1 MTPIIESPHPWQGTV
16 EHAAPIVQTDTALA
30 PAAEEDADGGFQPF
44 GEDGFT
50 FLDFIDIF
58 NPLQHIPGIA
68 TLYRNWSGDTIDPGS
83 QIIGSTLYFG
93 PIGAAATAANV
104 AIKETTGRDVGEH
117 LMAWFNEDKA
127 INSKMAALE
136 NSTETQPVTSSAVPT
151 VGIDIEDSVTIWAR
165 SELAYRAQLAE
176 QKGLPPLRAA
186 STASTDT
193 TTSIDTLAWQST
205 TATEPEPFSLP
216 GTSRSAHQLLAA
228 YGVTPTSLSTAAAT
242 WKPHVSSDDQPQF
255 KRGSDAYRQV
265 AGTWIKPDL
274 TKPTPL
280 AAPDAKAIPAGA
292 IAPDGGWFSTTMLNA
307 LTRYEDKAV
316 APSTPRRPR
325 ISLVN

>member
-1 MTPIIESPHPWQGTV
+1 
-16 EHAAPIVQTDTALA
+16 APPMAKTDAPLA
-30 PAAEEDADGGFQPF
+30 PAAEEDVDGGFQPF
-44 GEDGFT
+44 GEDGLT
-50 FLDFIDIF
+50 FLDLIDII

-68 TLYRNWSGDTIDPGS
+68 TLYRNWSGDTIDPVS
-83 QIIGSTLYFG
+83 QIAGSTLYFG
-93 PIGAAATAANV
+93 PIGAAVAAANV
-104 AIKETTGRDVGEH
+104 AVKASTGRDVGEH
-117 LMAWFNEDKA
+117 LVAWFNEDKA
-127 INSKMAALE
+127 INSKMAAIE
-136 NSTETQPVTSSAVPT
+136 NDPETRTVTSTVVPVAGTDAEDPVTT
-151 VGIDIEDSVTIWAR
+151 WAR
-165 SELAYRAQLAE
+165 SELAYRTQLAG
-176 QKGLPPLRAA
+176 QQGLTSPRPT
-186 STASTDT
+186 STASADT
-193 TTSIDTLAWQST
+193 TASIDTLAWQIT
-205 TATEPEPFSLP
+205 PATELEPFSLR

-228 YGVTPTSLSTAAAT
+228 YGVAPTSLSTAAAT
-242 WKPHVSSDDQPQF
+242 RKPHVSSDDRPQF

-280 AAPDAKAIPAGA
+280 AASDAKANPAGA

>member
-1 MTPIIESPHPWQGTV
+1 MTPIIESPHPWQGTI
-16 EHAAPIVQTDTALA
+16 ERAPPMAKTDAALA
-30 PAAEEDADGGFQPF
+30 PAAEEDIDGGFQPF
-44 GEDGFT
+44 GEDGLT
-50 FLDFIDIF
+50 FLDLIDII

-68 TLYRNWSGDTIDPGS
+68 TLYRNWSGDTIDPVS

-127 INSKMAALE
+127 INSKMAAIE
-136 NSTETQPVTSSAVPT
+136 NDSETRTVTST
-151 VGIDIEDSVTIWAR
+151 VVRAAGTDAEDSVTIWAR

-193 TTSIDTLAWQST
+193 TASIDTTARQIT
-205 TATEPEPFSLP
+205 TATELEPFSLP
-216 GTSRSAHQLLAA
+216 NTSRSAHQLLAA
-228 YGVTPTSLSTAAAT
+228 YGVAPTSLPSSTAM
-242 WKPHVSSDDQPQF
+242 WKSPVSSDDQPQF

-280 AAPDAKAIPAGA
+280 AASDAKANPAGA
-292 IAPDGGWFSTTMLNA
+292 IAPGGGWFSTTMLNA

-316 APSTPRRPR
+316 AYGTPRRPR

>member
-1 MTPIIESPHPWQGTV
+1 M
-16 EHAAPIVQTDTALA
+16 AKTDAALA
-30 PAAEEDADGGFQPF
+30 PAAEKDVDGGFQPF
-44 GEDGFT
+44 GEDGLT
-50 FLDFIDIF
+50 FLDLIDII

-68 TLYRNWSGDTIDPGS
+68 TLYRNWSGDTIDPVS
-83 QIIGSTLYFG
+83 QIAGSTLYFG
-93 PIGAAATAANV
+93 PIGAAVAAANV
-104 AIKETTGRDVGEH
+104 AVKASTGRDVGEH
-117 LMAWFNEDKA
+117 LVAWFNEDKA
-127 INSKMAALE
+127 INSKMASLE
-136 NSTETQPVTSSAVPT
+136 NGTETRTVTSSAVST
-151 VGIDIEDSVTIWAR
+151 AGTDAEDSVTIWAR

-186 STASTDT
+186 STASIDT
-193 TTSIDTLAWQST
+193 TARQIT
-205 TATEPEPFSLP
+205 TAIELEPFSLP

-228 YGVTPTSLSTAAAT
+228 YGVAPTSLSTAAAT
-242 WKPHVSSDDQPQF
+242 RKPHVSSDDRPQF

-280 AAPDAKAIPAGA
+280 AASDAKANPAGA

-307 LTRYEDKAV
+307 LTRYEDKAGT
-316 APSTPRRPR
+316 PGTPRRPR